1 MAVLSLP
8 ECKRY
13 LVFQRRAII
22 VRAAAAMLDAKL
34 CSLNH
39 AARTLDV
46 APSWLCPMLRRFRDG
61 GAAALVPLLPGKST
75 RLATACR
82 LTFFIKT

>member
-8 ECKRY
+8 ECRRH
-13 LVFQRRAII
+13 LIWQRRVII
-22 VRAAAAMLDAKL
+22 VSAASAMLDARL
-34 CSLNH
+34 CSLNR
-39 AARTLDV
+39 AAKMLGV

-61 GAAALVPLLPGKST
+61 GEAALVPVLPGKST